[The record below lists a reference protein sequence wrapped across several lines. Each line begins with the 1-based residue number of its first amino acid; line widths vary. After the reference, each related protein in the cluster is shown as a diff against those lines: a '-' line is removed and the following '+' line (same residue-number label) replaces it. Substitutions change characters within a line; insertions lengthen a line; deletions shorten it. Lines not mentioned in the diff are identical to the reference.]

1 MTLMRFKEIAEASQ
15 AVVVCLGVVIGG
27 AWTATTFWTLS
38 EATKAKAETMKAQAE
53 HEKLRIETELAR
65 RSLASE
71 QVVNVTMSA
80 ASHRRG
86 AKADQ
91 RWVVVEVGLSN
102 SGNKPVRLTIGGNL
116 RFYVARVE
124 GIEQD
129 GSIAYD
135 HRFNLR
141 FHYPDKV
148 VTWLM
153 LRPGAQIERLQSVQ
167 QVDRP
172 GMYLARFAL
181 QLPDE
186 GVGEGREYGADTY
199 FLVQ

>member
-1 MTLMRFKEIAEASQ
+1 MTLTRFKEFAEAGQ
-15 AVVVCLGVVIGG
+15 AAVVCLGIVIGG
-27 AWTATTFWTLS
+27 IWTAATFWTLS

-53 HEKLRIETELAR
+53 HEKLKIETELVR

-86 AKADQ
+86 AMADQ

-116 RFYVARVE
+116 RFYLARVE
-124 GIEQD
+124 GIGSD
-129 GSIAYD
+129 GSIGYGQ
-135 HRFNLR
+135 RFNLR
-141 FHYPDKV
+141 FHYPDKI

-153 LRPGAQIERLQSVQ
+153 LRPGAHLEKLQSVQ
-167 QVDRP
+167 QVHEP